1 LRQLDRLLVRLAVP
15 TSAVEDSSL
24 NRIALALTEAH
35 GERTRLAP
43 DGRRF
48 VEDLYGGAVRLE
60 VRTDKASVGATFVPN
75 VYVQVYRRTN
85 VGLVEVARRSSGWGL
100 LERGDLRPELA
111 EQVLHAVAGRRLR

>member
-1 LRQLDRLLVRLAVP
+1 
-15 TSAVEDSSL
+15 VE
-24 NRIALALTEAH
+24 E
-35 GERTRLAP
+35 
-43 DGRRF
+43 
-48 VEDLYGGAVRLE
+48 LYGGAVRLE